1 MTYLGQYPQ
10 HSAKV
15 SEGYIDSIQSY
26 STKSYNCMAINTE
39 MLQNTLV
46 GNNRLLAWPLIDE
59 SKPQAFYDRYYDD
72 IINIKFGQQSDERM
86 R

>member
-1 MTYLGQYPQ
+1 
-10 HSAKV
+10 
-15 SEGYIDSIQSY
+15 
-26 STKSYNCMAINTE
+26 